1 MAAPVD
7 TNNEGDGES
16 HMDDWLKQ
24 NRLTKI
30 RDTFK
35 QMEVIYEDLI
45 DLSSTSIDDLNAY
58 ARDTL
63 GLDIMGASRFAKA
76 VSTLK
81 PNKKKE
87 RIVLSAEEGDAI
99 DNIDKRQKETDARIN
114 EATNDINTLTQ
125 VAKDNEDEVNA
136 VRKEA
141 VTALNKRFDNLI
153 SQYNAERAKKEEMIV
168 KHVEALK
175 AYNGALIGA
184 NSKCDELL
192 EDSAMDKGKRKREIV
207 CVSRDVLK
215 TQIKDINMAPKV
227 KIDVDKNEILQYIS
241 RIGSVNGYV
250 YPQPPRMAVDNVEST
265 SATVRLMMSEIETN
279 YECAGL
285 M

>member
-45 DLSSTSIDDLNAY
+45 DLSSTSIDDLKAY

-114 EATNDINTLTQ
+114 EATNDINTL
-125 VAKDNEDEVNA
+125 
-136 VRKEA
+136 
-141 VTALNKRFDNLI
+141 
-153 SQYNAERAKKEEMIV
+153 
-168 KHVEALK
+168 
-175 AYNGALIGA
+175 
-184 NSKCDELL
+184 
-192 EDSAMDKGKRKREIV
+192 
-207 CVSRDVLK
+207 
-215 TQIKDINMAPKV
+215 
-227 KIDVDKNEILQYIS
+227 
-241 RIGSVNGYV
+241 
-250 YPQPPRMAVDNVEST
+250 
-265 SATVRLMMSEIETN
+265 
-279 YECAGL
+279 
-285 M
+285 